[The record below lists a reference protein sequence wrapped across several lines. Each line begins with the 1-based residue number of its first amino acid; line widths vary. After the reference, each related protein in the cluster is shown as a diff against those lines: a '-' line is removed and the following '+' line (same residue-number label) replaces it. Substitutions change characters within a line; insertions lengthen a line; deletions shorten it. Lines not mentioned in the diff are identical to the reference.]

1 MSTISTAQQSGT
13 SGMAFIAALPHWKQA
28 LWHEISIAA
37 HTRNAFDNDE
47 YDINGDL
54 NPCSARF
61 AELCTWLVW
70 LTHFDPVVRTTTKKS
85 CHVLTNMLA
94 DCTTHRSPV

>member
-1 MSTISTAQQSGT
+1 
-13 SGMAFIAALPHWKQA
+13 MAFIAALPHWKQA

-47 YDINGDL
+47 YVINGDL

-61 AELCTWLVW
+61 AELFTWLVC
-70 LTHFDPVVRTTTKKS
+70 LTHLDPAVRTTKKEA
-85 CHVLTNMLA
+85 VTY
-94 DCTTHRSPV
+94 